1 MTNQITYD
9 HEAILPVLKDMLN
22 QESDKTKDLSEKLI
36 TIGEL
41 AVASSLVLKETQEDT
56 KNGHVKLDTIT
67 GQQEKIVGILS
78 ALEGSLDNIQT
89 GSELVHELRSDFRAQ
104 LEKIIQNHTDDKDAI
119 LEYISNV
126 YSDYTNRVID
136 LSTAINT
143 LNETL
148 TNPEYK
154 ERTNALSQELKDVK
168 VAIDELR
175 VSHEQKTKEQ
185 FDRIESLIKQLS
197 IVDES
202 FSDFVHK
209 TSSNQEVVTQ
219 VVQHVNIIEDRLDAL
234 LTAST
239 SQNEVEGDK

>member
-1 MTNQITYD
+1 MTKQITYD

-56 KNGHVKLDTIT
+56 KNGHVKLDAIT
-67 GQQEKIVGILS
+67 GQQEKIIDILS
-78 ALEGSLDNIQT
+78 TLEGSLNNVQT
-89 GSELVHELRSDFRAQ
+89 GSELVHELKDDFRVQ
-104 LEKIIQNHTDDKDAI
+104 LEKIIQNHTNDKDAI
-119 LEYISNV
+119 LEHVSNI
-126 YSDYTNRVID
+126 YLDYTNRVID
-136 LSTAINT
+136 LSHAINT

-154 ERTNALSQELKDVK
+154 ERTNSLSQELKDVK

-202 FSDFVHK
+202 FSNFVHK

-234 LTAST
+234 LTTNT
-239 SQNEVEGDK
+239 SQNEVGGDK